1 MVIPVT
7 TPLLFTTAVPVAV
20 VPLPPGEA
28 KVTIGGLVL
37 E

>member
-7 TPLLFTTAVPVAV
+7 TPLLFTTAVPVAW
-20 VPLPPGEA
+20 VPLTGGA
-28 KVTIGGLVL
+28 MVTSGGVVL

>member
-7 TPLLFTTAVPVAV
+7 TPLLFTTAVPLAV

-28 KVTIGGLVL
+28 KKTVGGFVL